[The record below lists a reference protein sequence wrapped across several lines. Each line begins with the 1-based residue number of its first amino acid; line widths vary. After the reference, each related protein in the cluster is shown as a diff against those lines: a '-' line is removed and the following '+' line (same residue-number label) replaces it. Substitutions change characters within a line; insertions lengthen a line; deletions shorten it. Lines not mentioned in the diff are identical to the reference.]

1 MTTILARRDD
11 AKKSWD
17 LAWDSKVSPEGNHP
31 EKVKLING
39 QFYLGVAGYAR
50 HSDVL
55 HYADVP
61 DIHPAEFED
70 PGFDARGY
78 LITQVIPAWLRILK
92 DVHGFDPDTNDDWPK
107 GSALIYIAGR
117 VFTTDSIFAVT
128 EHLESTGIGSG
139 SDYAL
144 GALAAGKSVEKAM
157 QIACDLD
164 PGTGG
169 DLHVLKGLK

>member
-1 MTTILARRDD
+1 MRRDD

-31 EKVKLING
+31 EKVKLIND

-55 HYADVP
+55 HYAEVP
-61 DIHPAEFED
+61 EVHPAEFTA

-78 LITQVIPAWLRILK
+78 LVTQVIPAWLRALK
-92 DVHGFDPDTNDDWPK
+92 STHEIDPDTLDDWPK
-107 GSALIYIAGR
+107 GSALIVIAGR
-117 VFTTDSIFAVT
+117 IFTTDSVFAVT

-157 QIACDLD
+157 EIACDLD
-164 PGTGG
+164 SGTGG
-169 DLHVLKGLK
+169 DIYVVKGLK